1 MSTVKRNSIRHG
13 PHPLRPPNFEIIVSR
28 VRENG
33 RKIDSIIGM
42 DFIFHSGIDAHR
54 NENQQVDANTSV
66 YDKMVANLSVETPE
80 VASELVLA

>member
-1 MSTVKRNSIRHG
+1 
-13 PHPLRPPNFEIIVSR
+13 
-28 VRENG
+28 
-33 RKIDSIIGM
+33 M